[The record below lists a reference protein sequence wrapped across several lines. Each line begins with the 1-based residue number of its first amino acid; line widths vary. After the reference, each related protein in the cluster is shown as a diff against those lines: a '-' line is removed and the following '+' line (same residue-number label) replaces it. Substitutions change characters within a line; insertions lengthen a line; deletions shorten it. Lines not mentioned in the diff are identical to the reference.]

1 MSTQDARRKTQDARR
16 KTQDAKRT
24 THNVRHNTLA
34 DARQSCVAGGF
45 TLIELLIVI
54 AVISILVGISLPRF
68 RGMQDEGN
76 IAKAKGELRT
86 LKTAVE
92 SYYIH
97 NTNTYPTALSSL
109 TSAAPN
115 IVSAIPADPFSST
128 GASYGYVR
136 GGTNNKFYV
145 IYSVGTSADGSAT
158 ITSDA
163 VVETNGARCIYV
175 SNASEDTQP

>member
-1 MSTQDARRKTQDARR
+1 MRK
-16 KTQDAKRT
+16 
-24 THNVRHNTLA
+24 
-34 DARQSCVAGGF
+34 GF

-54 AVISILVGISLPRF
+54 AVISILIGIALPRF

-86 LKTAVE
+86 LQTAIE

-97 NTNTYPTALSSL
+97 NNNAYPAALSAL
-109 TSAAPN
+109 TSQAPQ
-115 IVSAIPADPFSST
+115 IVSSIPTDPFSST

-136 GGTNNKFYV
+136 GGTNDKYYV
-145 IYSVGTSADGSAT
+145 AYSVGPGGNGSAT

-163 VVETNGARCIYV
+163 VVETNGSSCIYV
-175 SNASEDTQP
+175 SNAGQDTQP